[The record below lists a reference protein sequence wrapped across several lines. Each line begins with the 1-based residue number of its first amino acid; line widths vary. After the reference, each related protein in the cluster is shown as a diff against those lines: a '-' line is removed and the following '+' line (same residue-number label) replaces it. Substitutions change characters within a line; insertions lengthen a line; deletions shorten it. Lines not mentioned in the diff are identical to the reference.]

1 MGKNFKTEHGV
12 VNRKKLEQLQ
22 ESYDTS
28 RLLEAV
34 ELIDRL
40 RSRICD
46 PEGIRSEL
54 LDLHR
59 MAMDLIN
66 EDPAE
71 ASTPEPE
78 SAIWSLATDLEF
90 EISEYAEQLRELAD
104 LIEELS
110 MLAPAED
117 WDDDEE

>member
-1 MGKNFKTEHGV
+1 MIKNFKTKHGV
-12 VNRKKLEQLQ
+12 VNRKRLEQLQ

-28 RLLEAV
+28 RLLDAV
-34 ELIDRL
+34 ALIDRL

-59 MAMDLIN
+59 MVMGLIN

-71 ASTPEPE
+71 ASTPESEP
-78 SAIWSLATDLEF
+78 AIWSLATDLEF

-110 MLAPAED
+110 LLAPAED

>member
-1 MGKNFKTEHGV
+1 MGKNLKTEHGL

-28 RLLEAV
+28 RLLDAV
-34 ELIDRL
+34 DMIDRL
-40 RSRICD
+40 RNRICD
-46 PEGIRSEL
+46 PEGIRSAL

-66 EDPAE
+66 EEPAE
-71 ASTPEPE
+71 TSEPEPE
-78 SAIWSLATDLEF
+78 AAIWSLATDLEF
-90 EISEYAEQLRELAD
+90 EISEYGEQLRELAN